1 MAKPFTSD
9 SKNESDLS
17 LWTEPLTKV
26 APGRLVPTKAP
37 ERVRGVNPVEWRW
50 ISTQAYWPNPLPPK
64 LDLGSL
70 LAETI
75 GEYTRAVDR
84 VAALSSRLDRMDN
97 PLFLIAPLMRR
108 EAIQSSKIENTIATA
123 EEVAVFEAR
132 RETGRPETI
141 EVANY
146 RSAMSAGM
154 ESELPL
160 CKALILEMHKV
171 LLEGTRGD
179 HLRLG
184 RFRDEQNWIGRD
196 EYKFSTCRFVPPPP
210 DGVEDCVDSLI
221 RYVRDTEFA
230 APLIAIG
237 CSHYQFEAIHP
248 FGDGNGR
255 LGRLLVALSLCQRGL
270 IDYPVVYVSGYF
282 EENRDEY
289 YRLLKEVSLSGAW
302 TDWVRFFLTAIAQ
315 QADDTLA
322 RLDRL
327 EKMRKDLVEQ
337 LSSPQTPVN
346 LLRLVEIL
354 IEMPAVDIRTVME
367 RLEVSR
373 PTATSYVRKLE
384 EMGFLREWTGGEYAR
399 LWVSQPVID
408 VIE

>member
-1 MAKPFTSD
+1 
-9 SKNESDLS
+9 
-17 LWTEPLTKV
+17 
-26 APGRLVPTKAP
+26 
-37 ERVRGVNPVEWRW
+37 
-50 ISTQAYWPNPLPPK
+50 
-64 LDLGSL
+64 
-70 LAETI
+70 
-75 GEYTRAVDR
+75 
-84 VAALSSRLDRMDN
+84 MDN

-132 RETGRPETI
+132 RETGRPEKI

-146 RSAMSAGM
+146 RSAMSSGM

-171 LLEGTRGD
+171 LLKGTRVD
-179 HLRLG
+179 HLKLG
-184 RFRDEQNWIGRD
+184 RFRDEQSWIGSD

-210 DGVEDCVDSLI
+210 DSVEGCIDDLI
-221 RYVRDTEFA
+221 RHIRDEEFP

-255 LGRLLVALSLCQRGL
+255 LGRLLVALSLCHRGL
-270 IDYPVVYVSGYF
+270 IKYPVVYVSGYF
-282 EENRDEY
+282 ENNQDEY

-302 TDWVRFFLTAIAQ
+302 TDWIRFFLTAIAE

-327 EKMRKDLVEQ
+327 EKIRRDLMEQ

-354 IEMPAVDIRTVME
+354 IERPAIEIGTVME
-367 RLEVSR
+367 LMKVTR
-373 PTATSYVRKLE
+373 PTATSYVKKLE
-384 EMGFLREWTGGEYAR
+384 DMGFLREWTGGDYAR